1 MTDPAIAIV
10 ISVESTRQVSNLRR
24 ICARYLVVGSGLP
37 DEIGTAVQVRTP

>member
-10 ISVESTRQVSNLRR
+10 ISVESRQVSNLRR
-24 ICARYLVVGSGLP
+24 ICARYLVVASGLP